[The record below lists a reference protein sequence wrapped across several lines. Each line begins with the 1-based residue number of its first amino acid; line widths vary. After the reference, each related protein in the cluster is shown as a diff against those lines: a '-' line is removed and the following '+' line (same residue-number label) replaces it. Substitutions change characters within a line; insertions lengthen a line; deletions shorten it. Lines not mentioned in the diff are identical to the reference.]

1 MSHFAI
7 AMASR
12 PRLVGL
18 LVLLIPALLAACTPG
33 SKGGY

>member
-7 AMASR
+7 AMERR

-18 LVLLIPALLAACTPG
+18 LILLIPVLLAACTPG
-33 SKGGY
+33 KGGY

>member
-7 AMASR
+7 AMERR
-12 PRLVGL
+12 PRLVAL
-18 LVLLIPALLAACTPG
+18 LILLIPALLAACTPG